1 MSQTLLIPEE
11 RILRKIVVLR
21 DEKII
26 LDIDL
31 AEMYG
36 VETRALKQ
44 AVRRNSDRFPEDFMF
59 ELTEEEVLQV
69 VSQNVIPSK
78 SHLGGAVPFAFTENG
93 VAMLS
98 SVLKSKKAIE
108 MNLTII
114 RTFVALRKMA
124 INYKDIMMKLE
135 KMEALYDDKFKE
147 IYTALKYLL
156 TPPQEPRKRIGFKI
170 PGQEEE

>member
-1 MSQTLLIPEE
+1 
-11 RILRKIVVLR
+11 
-21 DEKII
+21 
-26 LDIDL
+26 
-31 AEMYG
+31 
-36 VETRALKQ
+36 
-44 AVRRNSDRFPEDFMF
+44 VRRNSDRFPEDFMF

-69 VSQNVIPSK
+69 ISQNVMPSK

-114 RTFVALRKMA
+114 RTYVALRKMA

-156 TPPQEPRKRIGFKI
+156 TQPQEPIKRIGFKI
-170 PGQEEE
+170 QGQEEE